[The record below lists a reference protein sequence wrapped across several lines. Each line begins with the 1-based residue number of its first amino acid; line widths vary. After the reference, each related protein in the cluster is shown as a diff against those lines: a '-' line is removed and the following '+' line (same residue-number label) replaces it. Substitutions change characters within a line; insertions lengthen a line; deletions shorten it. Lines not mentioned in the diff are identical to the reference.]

1 MSAVTTLNAIRA
13 TATSAYQDTV
23 PIATMENIVDV
34 GEAVLNAPDVITNEF
49 ISALVNKIGLTLINS
64 QEFGNP
70 LLGLRKG
77 HMEYGQTIEDIF
89 VEMAEPHEYIT
100 GTRDE
105 EDVPDQFEINKAITD
120 TAFYYNI
127 LGRQYFKT
135 IHEQDLKRAF
145 RSENGLN
152 EFISAIMMAIKNGEN
167 YDDYRMTIATMA
179 RQIET
184 SVENEDWH
192 GEINLL
198 TLYNTAYDEELTV
211 DDALK
216 DKEFL
221 TFMSNQFKKWS
232 NRLATPRRDL
242 NNAGVINWIPKA
254 QQRIMMLSDIQADI
268 DTNLMAWAYNNQ
280 RLEIGAIDEIDAWYS
295 IGADGTETPPDSIEV
310 SPDSIEVKGDLGLE
324 GDNPVVGVIYNADM
338 IKIYSKTR
346 LMSSS
351 YNARGNYYN
360 VFSTFEDIFAA
371 SPFHNFVVF
380 TLK

>member
-1 MSAVTTLNAIRA
+1 MSAVTTLNAIRR
-13 TATSAYQDTV
+13 TATNAYQDTI
-23 PIATMENIVDV
+23 PLATLSNIRDV
-34 GEAVLNAPDVITNEF
+34 GEAVLEAPEVIRNEF
-49 ISALVNKIGLTLINS
+49 INALVNKIGLTLINTH
-64 QEFGNP
+64 EFGNP

-89 VEMAEPHEYIT
+89 VEMADPHEYIT
-100 GTRDE
+100 GTRDG
-105 EDVPDQFEINKAITD
+105 DDIPDQFAINKAITD
-120 TAFYYNI
+120 TAFYYHI

-167 YDDYRMTIATMA
+167 YDDYRMTIGTMA
-179 RQIET
+179 RHIEE
-184 SVENEDWH
+184 SSKNERWN
-192 GEINLL
+192 GEINLI
-198 TLYNTAYDEELTV
+198 TLYNELYSETITV
-211 DDALK
+211 DEALR
-216 DKEFL
+216 DKQFL

-232 NRLATPRRDL
+232 NRLANPRSDL
-242 NNAGVINWIPKA
+242 NNAGVINWIPK
-254 QQRIMMLSDIQADI
+254 QNQRIMMLGDIQADI

-295 IGADGTETPPDSIEV
+295 IGADGTTPVVKPDDISI
-310 SPDSIEVKGDLGLE
+310 KGELGLD
-324 GDNPVVGVIYNADM
+324 GDSPVVGVIYNADM

-346 LMSSS
+346 RMSSAE
-351 YNARGNYYN
+351 NARGLYYN

>member
-1 MSAVTTLNAIRA
+1 MSAVVTLNAIRA

-23 PIATMENIVDV
+23 PMATLENITDV
-34 GEAVLNAPDVITNEF
+34 GRAVLDAPEVIRNEF

-100 GTRDE
+100 GTRDGE
-105 EDVPDQFEINKAITD
+105 SVPDQFEINKAITD

-167 YDDYRMTIATMA
+167 YDDYRMTIGTMA
-179 RQIET
+179 RQIEK
-184 SVENEDWH
+184 SVDNEKWH

-198 TLYNTAYDEELTV
+198 TLYNSAYGEELTV
-211 DDALK
+211 DNALK
-216 DKEFL
+216 DKGFL

-232 NRLATPRRDL
+232 NRLATPRSDL

-254 QQRIMMLSDIQADI
+254 QQRIMMLGDIQADI

-295 IGADGTETPPDSIEV
+295 IGNPSEGIVKPDDIT
-310 SPDSIEVKGDLGLE
+310 VKGDLGLE
-324 GDNPVVGVIYNADM
+324 GANPVVGVIYNADM

-346 LMSSS
+346 LMSSAH
-351 YNARGNYYN
+351 NARGNYYN
-360 VFSTFEDIFAA
+360 VFSTFEDIFAS

>member
-1 MSAVTTLNAIRA
+1 MSAVVTLNAIRA

-23 PIATMENIVDV
+23 PMATLENITDV
-34 GEAVLNAPDVITNEF
+34 GRAVMDAPEVIRNEF

-100 GTRDE
+100 GTREGD
-105 EDVPDQFEINKAITD
+105 DIPDQFEINKAITD

-135 IHEQDLKRAF
+135 IHRNDLKRAF

-152 EFISAIMMAIKNGEN
+152 EFISGVMMAIKNGEN
-167 YDDYRMTIATMA
+167 YDDYRMTIGVMA
-179 RQIET
+179 RQIEE
-184 SVENEDWH
+184 SAGNENWN

-198 TLYNTAYDEELTV
+198 TLYNTLYSETLTV

-216 DKEFL
+216 DKGFL

-232 NRLATPRRDL
+232 NRLANPRSDL
-242 NNAGVINWIPKA
+242 NNAGVINWIPKS
-254 QQRIMMLSDIQADI
+254 QQRIMMLGDIQADI
-268 DTNLMAWAYNNQ
+268 DTNLMAWAYNNE

-295 IGADGTETPPDSIEV
+295 IGNPVDGEV
-310 SPDSIEVKGDLGLE
+310 SPDDITVKGELGLD
-324 GDNPVVGVIYNADM
+324 GDNPVIGVIYNADM

-346 LMSSS
+346 EMSSS
-351 YNARGNYYN
+351 QNARGLYYN
-360 VFSTFEDIFAA
+360 VFSTFEDIFAS

>member
-23 PIATMENIVDV
+23 PMATMENITDV
-34 GEAVLNAPDVITNEF
+34 GKAVLNAPDVIKNEF

-100 GTRDE
+100 GTRDG

-184 SVENEDWH
+184 SVANEKWQ

-198 TLYNTAYDEELTV
+198 TLYNAAYDEELTV
-211 DDALK
+211 DSALK
-216 DKEFL
+216 DKGFL

-242 NNAGVINWIPKA
+242 NNAGVINWIPKS

-295 IGADGTETPPDSIEV
+295 IGADGTEAPVV

-351 YNARGNYYN
+351 HNARGNYYN